1 MLGVISVLPH
11 VLLRDSSSTDDS
23 LYLCTGICIRPKI
36 IMLVSNKHLLEWDVV
51 SVLVPKVCR
60 RSVVETN
67 GGVLMHLNFDSFIII
82 VIFLFGSRDA
92 KRRDFSVS
100 ESIVLW
106 YFLCIFS
113 VKIRECNV
121 TSEYKQWYTSR
132 VHGDQ
137 RQNTCGPLAR
147 NTRREAGRGPLALH
161 SEIGKWCWYK
171 VDARAF

>member
-1 MLGVISVLPH
+1 MGLRTEVHSSPDEWVVIKCVAAHSAQVLVRWQYMLSYVLF
-11 VLLRDSSSTDDS
+11 S
-23 LYLCTGICIRPKI
+23 CTGIRVRSKVCYWLTRIYLSRT
-36 IMLVSNKHLLEWDVV
+36 LCRGW
-51 SVLVPKVCR
+51 LVPTTWCW
-60 RSVVETN
+60 SIAETN

-121 TSEYKQWYTSR
+121 TSEYKPLNIASSR
-132 VHGDQ
+132 
-137 RQNTCGPLAR
+137 RPPA
-147 NTRREAGRGPLALH
+147 
-161 SEIGKWCWYK
+161 
-171 VDARAF
+171 ARAFGNRQVMLLQNI